1 MESVAIPT
9 FPDFLFFGMLREA
22 NWPRKT
28 GTFKKTEAVDPRF
41 VDFLMVR
48 VAEMSVTLGAGS
60 PKLAAQLLAD
70 IFRDRDW
77 EDQPL
82 GDLLHDLDPS
92 PALSIIQRGPQ
103 RFEGRKLG
111 VLVTDGADSTLFQ
124 ALKAGIE
131 KEKAVIEVIAPKV
144 GGVTL
149 SDGKPL
155 AAQQMIDGGPSVLY
169 DAVVVLASEEGAG
182 DLLKEAAARDFV
194 ADAFAH
200 CKFIGYTKPA
210 FPLLE
215 MAGAA
220 DLPDEGTVEIDGADA
235 VAGFLKGL
243 GALRVWAREPSVKLP

>member
-92 PALSIIQRGPQ
+92 PRVAAAPGQRPWNSI
-103 RFEGRKLG
+103 
-111 VLVTDGADSTLFQ
+111 
-124 ALKAGIE
+124 
-131 KEKAVIEVIAPKV
+131 
-144 GGVTL
+144 VTL
-149 SDGKPL
+149 RLAQQPDITKPELMPWEVLTRPQFLVQLQITCAQGLIWGLLHPEEGL
-155 AAQQMIDGGPSVLY
+155 AAIAKQNATLNERLPIFKNAGLKIDDQFSVP
-169 DAVVVLASEEGAG
+169 A
-182 DLLKEAAARDFV
+182 V
-194 ADAFAH
+194 ADAIANIEQ
-200 CKFIGYTKPA
+200 FIDAYQQEQRPLIPLPAALAQSPQITK
-210 FPLLE
+210 
-215 MAGAA
+215 
-220 DLPDEGTVEIDGADA
+220 
-235 VAGFLKGL
+235 
-243 GALRVWAREPSVKLP
+243 RVGH